1 MKYENQNECKLNL
14 IFFILFFLLR
24 ADFIDTFYMKLE
36 VFPAFIHLSIDY
48 FLLSWL
54 LNFLM
59 QIDIMAVSIL
69 VSDFMNLKFKGID
82 FLSHDSAVLFYFNFY
97 A

>member
-1 MKYENQNECKLNL
+1 ML
-14 IFFILFFLLR
+14 
-24 ADFIDTFYMKLE
+24 YMKLE
-36 VFPAFIHLSIDY
+36 VFPYLHSSFHRL
-48 FLLSWL
+48 FLLSRL
-54 LNFLM
+54 LKFLM

-82 FLSHDSAVLFYFNFY
+82 FLTHDSAVLFYFSFY

>member
-1 MKYENQNECKLNL
+1 MQIKSH
-14 IFFILFFLLR
+14 IFHPLFPN
-24 ADFIDTFYMKLE
+24 TFYKKLE

-48 FLLSWL
+48 FLLSRL
-54 LNFLM
+54 LYFLV
-59 QIDIMAVSIL
+59 QNDIMAVSIL

-82 FLSHDSAVLFYFNFY
+82 FLIHDTAVLLYCSFY